1 MSVATLFWVKN
12 SHFWLQKSGTV
23 DVKEDESISARKKT
37 DTSDLGSDV
46 ENLGEE
52 EN

>member
-1 MSVATLFWVKN
+1 MSFIFV
-12 SHFWLQKSGTV
+12 QKSGTV